1 MRRTL
6 IAAALFAFTAWA
18 IVTFA
23 IMIEKWASQ
32 VGSESMS
39 SFTSHG

>member
-6 IAAALFAFTAWA
+6 IAAALFVFTAWA
-18 IVTFA
+18 IVTFVM
-23 IMIEKWASQ
+23 MIEKWTSQ
-32 VGSESMS
+32 VGSES